1 MPGYASAF
9 GRGLILGAG
18 AALLYAAAR
27 ESIAPAR
34 TQVTDARQADDRAR
48 QADDRDR
55 LIDWDLATNVAI
67 RAAGRTP
74 ALHPGARAHLLAQ
87 YETMLR
93 EIEQPI
99 AQYVGNR
106 LPLGNTAVEVLDR
119 PGWIHANVI
128 NFRYLLQPVEEF
140 YRESLGRGR
149 FGPPPAFQQAA
160 RLALS
165 SQVGVLV
172 GYLSRR
178 VLGQYDIAL
187 LGEEPLSAGKL
198 YFVEPNLQQV
208 EETLGVPP
216 DELRRWIALHEATH
230 AHEFE
235 LYRWVRSYLN
245 TSLRQYLRLLIEDIR
260 GRGDENTLVTIINR
274 FIGNL
279 RQGHNVINALMTP
292 QQRELMSRLQALMAL
307 AEGYSNHV
315 MNRVG
320 KELLPHFDLIHE
332 RVEHRQR
339 QRSQVEQLFLKIT
352 GLSLKMEQ
360 YRLGERF
367 VDEVVA
373 QRGIQFVNRAWTA
386 PETLPS
392 EAEIRDPGRWIA
404 RMEGEAAA

>member
-1 MPGYASAF
+1 MAGYGTAF

-27 ESIAPAR
+27 ETIAPAR
-34 TQVTDARQADDRAR
+34 PQATDERQP
-48 QADDRDR
+48 QDRDR
-55 LIDWDLATNVAI
+55 LIDWELATRVAI

-74 ALHPGARAHLLAQ
+74 SLHPGARAQLQAQ
-87 YETMLR
+87 YEAMLR

-99 AQYVGNR
+99 AAYVGND
-106 LPLGNTAVEVLDR
+106 LSLTSTAVEVLDR
-119 PGWIHANVI
+119 PGWIRANVI
-128 NFRYLLQPVEEF
+128 NFRYLLQPVEDF
-140 YRESLGRGR
+140 YRENVGRAR
-149 FGPPPAFQQAA
+149 LAPPPAFQQAA
-160 RLALS
+160 RMMLS

-198 YFVEPNLQQV
+198 YFVEPNLRQV

-235 LYRWVRSYLN
+235 LYPWVRTYLN

-292 QQRELMSRLQALMAL
+292 QQQELMSRLQALMAL

-315 MNRVG
+315 MNNVG
-320 KELLPHFDLIHE
+320 RALLPNFEIIHE
-332 RVEHRQR
+332 RVEQRQR
-339 QRSQVEQLFLKIT
+339 QRSQLEQLFLKIT

-367 VDEVVA
+367 VDEVVRR
-373 QRGIQFVNRAWTA
+373 RGIAFTNRAWDS
-386 PETLPS
+386 PEALPS
-392 EAEIRDPGRWIA
+392 EVEIRDPERWIG
-404 RMEGEAAA
+404 RMEAAQVA